1 MYKNWR
7 IELSERAKELFIQMR
22 EQCLK
27 RGYGGIK
34 ELAVVFRKMDRDFSK
49 RICYE
54 ELRLGLKLFSM
65 EISQKDLKLLFLSFD
80 ADENRQIDFAEFL
93 HRLRPPLSPVR
104 IKIIDEVF
112 NKLDVNG
119 DGAINTDD
127 LKGKS
132 SFHGNKN
139 GFKTNMIDL
148 LFE

>member
-1 MYKNWR
+1 
-7 IELSERAKELFIQMR
+7 
-22 EQCLK
+22 
-27 RGYGGIK
+27 
-34 ELAVVFRKMDRDFSK
+34 
-49 RICYE
+49 
-54 ELRLGLKLFSM
+54 M

-93 HRLRPPLSPVR
+93 HRLRPSLSPVR

-139 GFKTNMIDL
+139 RFKTNMIDL